1 MFMQS
6 MSRWLR
12 LAAPLFLLVSG
23 PSGLMCGVATA
34 APAASAPMMS
44 ECGESMPGMPSGDS
58 APDKT
63 VPGDAICRAPCVL
76 VIGAVPAP
84 AELATIPEF
93 AAPGAVQ
100 PLSGLRDPPDYPPP
114 RAA

>member
-1 MFMQS
+1 MFS
-6 MSRWLR
+6 LSLSRWFR

-34 APAASAPMMS
+34 APAAAMN
-44 ECGESMPGMPSGDS
+44 ECEESMPGMPSGDS
-58 APDKT
+58 TPDKAKT
-63 VPGDAICRAPCVL
+63 GNAICRAPCVL

-84 AELATIPEF
+84 TEPATIPQF
-93 AAPGAVQ
+93 AAPHSVR
-100 PLSGLRDPPDYPPP
+100 PLTGLRDPPDYPPP

>member
-34 APAASAPMMS
+34 APAASTSMS
-44 ECGESMPGMPSGDS
+44 ECEESMPGMPPGDS
-58 APDKT
+58 TPDKT

-84 AELATIPEF
+84 VEPAAVPEF
-93 AAPGAVQ
+93 AAPSSVR
-100 PLSGLRDPPDYPPP
+100 PLTGLRDPPDYPPP

>member
-1 MFMQS
+1 MFS
-6 MSRWLR
+6 LSLSRWFR

-34 APAASAPMMS
+34 APVAAAS
-44 ECGESMPGMPSGDS
+44 ECEASMPGMPSGDS
-58 APDKT
+58 TPDKAK
-63 VPGDAICRAPCVL
+63 PGNAICRAPCVL

-84 AELATIPEF
+84 VGLAAVPQF
-93 AAPGAVQ
+93 SAPQSVR
-100 PLSGLRDPPDYPPP
+100 PLTGLRDPPDYPPP